1 LLDWLQEEEIDV
13 EAINESISSLNSLY
27 ESKEKLNQK
36 FLANEK
42 DLNDLN
48 AGKSSLKTMFGL
60 KSKKS
65 ELEKFTCNKATVIIL
80 FFKFKKF
87 FSSKKI

>member
-13 EAINESISSLNSLY
+13 EAMNEAIASLKILY
-27 ESKEKLNQK
+27 ENKEKANQK
-36 FLANEK
+36 FLGNEK

-48 AGKSSLKTMFGL
+48 AGKSGFKAMFGL

-65 ELEKFTCNKATVIIL
+65 EFEKLTCNKSIVLNYLII
-80 FFKFKKF
+80 
-87 FSSKKI
+87 

>member
-1 LLDWLQEEEIDV
+1 M
-13 EAINESISSLNSLY
+13 NESITSLNALY
-27 ESKEKLNQK
+27 EAKEKVNQK

-65 ELEKFTCNKATVIIL
+65 ELEKFTSNKANV
-80 FFKFKKF
+80 
-87 FSSKKI
+87 KKI